1 MLHVDLNNGWQNTDY
16 MSHAVWRC
24 TSLQALQGVY
34 AGTLVLM
41 LLLALFVIIHCP
53 FGIAFFVA
61 VCFLVAVLLY
71 LLGAILAL
79 ALIAATDVCTN
90 MEPIISIVAPSKYL
104 PVLRCAWV
112 TRFVAG
118 WGWYPNCPQQQFV
131 HWFAA

>member
-1 MLHVDLNNGWQNTDY
+1 MNHKWHVGLCC
-16 MSHAVWRC
+16 AF
-24 TSLQALQGVY
+24 LQALQGVY

-118 WGWYPNCPQQQFV
+118 WGLYPSSPQQQFV